1 MAKRSV
7 HHQFDFIEIPA
18 TDLKVAKKFYG
29 KAFGWTFQDWG
40 DDYADIQ
47 GAGVSGGL
55 RKVDAAPPRGG
66 TLAIL
71 YSTDLEASEK
81 AVTKA
86 GGTITERHEFPG
98 GRRFHFVDPSGAEL
112 AVWTK
117 VKAGAVH

>member
-1 MAKRSV
+1 MPKRSY

-18 TDLKVAKKFYG
+18 TDLKAAKKFYG

-55 RKVDAAPPRGG
+55 RKVDAAPARGG

-71 YSTDLEASEK
+71 YSTDLPASEK

-86 GGTITERHEFPG
+86 GGKITERHEFPG

-117 VKAGAVH
+117 VKAKGAH